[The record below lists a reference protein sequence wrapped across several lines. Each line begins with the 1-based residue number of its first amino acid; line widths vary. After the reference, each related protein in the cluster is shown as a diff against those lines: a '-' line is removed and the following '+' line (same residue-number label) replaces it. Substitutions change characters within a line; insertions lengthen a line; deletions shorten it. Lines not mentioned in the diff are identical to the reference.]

1 MEGEGG
7 QIAAE
12 PGAGAIALPGTLLHE
27 VFQHAR
33 ECYPEEACGLL
44 LGPSGARPVRIER
57 CTNVQNNRKLS
68 GQSDL
73 DARHGYWIDEGEL
86 MRCLKRAEREG
97 HEILVIYHSHVDT
110 GAYFSATD
118 AEQALG
124 PDGRPL
130 YPGVLQLVV
139 GVDEHGVREAAG
151 FTWSAEQ
158 SRFVG
163 HAIREVRA

>member
-1 MEGEGG
+1 MEG
-7 QIAAE
+7 
-12 PGAGAIALPGTLLHE
+12 PAIPLPSALLHE

-44 LGPSGARPVRIER
+44 LGPPGATPVRIER
-57 CTNVQNNRKLS
+57 CTNVQNNRKQAGKS
-68 GQSDL
+68 EL

-86 MRCLKRAEREG
+86 MRCLKQAEREG
-97 HEILVIYHSHVDT
+97 HEIRIIYHSHVDT

-118 AEQALG
+118 VEQALG
-124 PDGRPL
+124 PDDQPL

-139 GVDEHGVREAAG
+139 GVDESGVREVAG

-163 HAIREVRA
+163 HAIQEVLA